1 MFSKGKD
8 HLCLFVCTCVSLLAL
23 PASVALKWEKR
34 RIKDS
39 LGVWP
44 RPQFLGWAVLYLTLV
59 SVTQKCVPPPQRRA
73 SNKPPDGRQLEQHA
87 LSQSE
92 YVYDCIM
99 ASWCHLGHDEWDF
112 IGSYRAKQVTCSS
125 NWFSNGGLFAL
136 YNEIDISSI
145 VSCLRREYFKT
156 SQA

>member
-34 RIKDS
+34 RIKDL

-44 RPQFLGWAVLYLTLV
+44 RPQFLGWGVLYLTLV
-59 SVTQKCVPPPQRRA
+59 SVIQKCVPPPQRRA
-73 SNKPPDGRQLEQHA
+73 SNKPPDGRQLEQHD

-99 ASWCHLGHDEWDF
+99 ESWCHLGRDEWDF
-112 IGSYRAKQVTCSS
+112 ISSYRW
-125 NWFSNGGLFAL
+125 NRWLAL
-136 YNEIDISSI
+136 PIGFQMVVYLPYIIDRHQLYS
-145 VSCLRREYFKT
+145 K
-156 SQA
+156 A